1 MKLKNLAGIFV
12 LALLIISG
20 VAQAQVEKAVLKV
33 AGNCSMCKKTIE
45 NAADVKGVKS
55 FSWNAEMQELS
66 LEFDSN
72 KTNLD
77 KIAKGVAKA
86 GYDNQ
91 LYRATDETYEN
102 LHKCCLYTRMQPD
115 SLAVPQK

>member
-1 MKLKNLAGIFV
+1 MKLKKLAGIFI
-12 LALLIISG
+12 LAQLIISG

-45 NAADVKGVKS
+45 SAADVKGVKS
-55 FSWNAEMQELS
+55 FSWNAEMHELS

-72 KTNLD
+72 KTTLD
-77 KIAKGVAKA
+77 KIAKGIANA

-91 LYRATDETYEN
+91 MYRASDKAYEN
-102 LHKCCLYTRMQPD
+102 LHRCCMYTRMQPD
-115 SLAVPQK
+115 SLSVPQK